1 MNHLLADNK
10 VSTLRSYLLS
20 KLSER
25 YGERE
30 ASNIAHA
37 LFDEYHSWSRAEL
50 ILRAADRMGE
60 SELLRYHFALKRL
73 MQGEPLQYVL
83 GVGWF
88 MGMRFQTTPAALI
101 PRPET
106 EELVR
111 LIAQEN
117 TNPKPRI
124 LDIGTGSGCIAIG
137 LKKLLPQADVTALD
151 VSLEALELAQLNS
164 QSLQAEVHFE
174 ACDILNTKP
183 QGTFDIIVS
192 NPPYIPASDIANMAT
207 NVTEHEPHLA
217 LFTPDNDA
225 LLFYR
230 RILELSPSMLNNGGR
245 IYFEIHE
252 HQADALRTLAISLVK
267 TTPEFHTD
275 LQGKTRMMSCSLQTT
290 MP

>member
-1 MNHLLADNK
+1 VNHLLADNK

-30 ASNIAHA
+30 ASNIVHA
-37 LFDEYHSWSRAEL
+37 LFDEYHGWSRAEL

-83 GVGWF
+83 GIGWF

-117 TNPKPRI
+117 SNPKPRL

-137 LKKLLPQADVTALD
+137 LKKLIPQADITALD
-151 VSLEALELAQLNS
+151 VSREALQLAQLNA
-164 QSLQAEVHFE
+164 QALQAEISFE
-174 ACDILNTKP
+174 ELDILQASP
-183 QGTFDIIVS
+183 QGTFDVIVS
-192 NPPYIPASDIANMAT
+192 NPPYIPANEMAT
-207 NVTEHEPHLA
+207 MAAHVTEHEPHLA
-217 LFTPDNDA
+217 LFTPNNDA

-230 RILELSPSMLNNGGR
+230 RIFSMSRSLLSEEGK

-252 HQADALRTLAISLVK
+252 DQADALRTLTISLVK
-267 TTPEFHTD
+267 TTPEFHID
-275 LQGKTRMMSCSLQTT
+275 LQGKTRMMSCSLKPTT
-290 MP
+290 S